1 MKLQIRTTFDF
12 GKLAKKMPDI
22 LKGTSSTIAKQW
34 ETETEKNIDKRMG
47 RDGSNLKENTPFTKL
62 TKGHDKPVMIDKGW
76 LYQSIKAN
84 KDRLTMN
91 EYGWWNH
98 TGTESGHKKRP
109 KRPFIGFAQDHPNY
123 VQHSQNLMR
132 SISKQISKALKK

>member
-1 MKLQIRTTFDF
+1 MKLQVKTTFDF
-12 GKLAKKMPDI
+12 GKLAKNIDTI
-22 LKGTSSTIAKQW
+22 LKGTSFIIARQFAKQ
-34 ETETEKNIDKRMG
+34 TEQNIDAGIDNRG
-47 RDGSNLKENTPFTKL
+47 IPLDENTTFTKNR
-62 TKGHDKPVMIDKGW
+62 KGHDKPVMIDKGW